1 MFASRSPAS
10 GKATAPP
17 PQSIEEVRRRARH
30 RLIGAAVLVL
40 LGVIGF
46 PLLFDTEP
54 RPISVDIPIDIPAKN
69 PKPSLSAAPA
79 AKEAA
84 KSAPAPTKPAAARVA
99 ANESLDEREEVVAA
113 ETAPR
118 KPIQKPVEKPVAKPI
133 EKWAEKPV
141 EKPPEKPETVAP
153 KVPVKT
159 PPPPASPATEAER
172 ARALLQGKSVPERP
186 QAEKSVASTQR
197 LVVQV
202 GAFAEAAGAREVR
215 SKLERAGL
223 KTYTHVAQ
231 TPQGERTRVR
241 VGPFDSRAEAEKAA
255 ARIKALGLPAAIL
268 TL

>member
-1 MFASRSPAS
+1 MFASRSSAP
-10 GKATAPP
+10 GKAPPSP
-17 PQSIEEVRRRARH
+17 PQSIEAVRRRARH

-54 RPISVDIPIDIPAKN
+54 RPISVDIPIEIPAKN
-69 PKPSLSAAPA
+69 PKPAPPA
-79 AKEAA
+79 AKESA
-84 KSAPAPTKPAAARVA
+84 KSAPAPAKPAEASVA
-99 ANESLDEREEVVAA
+99 ANDSLSEREEVMESAPPKAA
-113 ETAPR
+113 G
-118 KPIQKPVEKPVAKPI
+118 KPI
-133 EKWAEKPV
+133 EKPLD
-141 EKPPEKPETVAP
+141 KPEAAAA
-153 KVPVKT
+153 KVPAKT
-159 PPPPASPATEAER
+159 APASDEAER
-172 ARALLQGKSVPERP
+172 ALALLQGKPTPEKP
-186 QAEKSVASTQR
+186 VVEKPAAGSER

-241 VGPFDSRAEAEKAA
+241 VGPFDNRAEAEKAA
-255 ARIKALGLPAAIL
+255 TRVKALGLPAAIL